1 MPQGSLSRPASSTNV
16 RIRFPWPLR
25 ALLRTLGAVAPG
37 PTADVLLARM
47 LRTRRPPL
55 RVVPVLAHG
64 DRVELHLSD
73 GVHAVARA
81 VGSGPVIHLLHGWDG
96 SAADWRTLAPAMV
109 EAGYRVVVTE
119 APGHGEGAGS
129 AAHVRWFAESLR
141 AATDHFG
148 AHGVV
153 AHSFGAA
160 ATGIA
165 TAGGLSVAR
174 VVLLAPEPDPADWL
188 RALASHGGPRLVAAM
203 LGRMAEKLQRP
214 ADQVGLR
221 HTLRRDALV
230 IHDVGDRQVT
240 FARSAAVFPS
250 LLRTDG
256 LGHRGVLHHP
266 AVVGAVRSWL
276 GGAAVTGCVHGFL
289 PGTCAGCALE
299 RDLYEPHC
307 RAA

>member
-1 MPQGSLSRPASSTNV
+1 
-16 RIRFPWPLR
+16 
-25 ALLRTLGAVAPG
+25 
-37 PTADVLLARM
+37 
-47 LRTRRPPL
+47 
-55 RVVPVLAHG
+55 
-64 DRVELHLSD
+64 
-73 GVHAVARA
+73 
-81 VGSGPVIHLLHGWDG
+81 
-96 SAADWRTLAPAMV
+96 
-109 EAGYRVVVTE
+109 
-119 APGHGEGAGS
+119 
-129 AAHVRWFAESLR
+129 
-141 AATDHFG
+141 
-148 AHGVV
+148 
-153 AHSFGAA
+153 
-160 ATGIA
+160 
-165 TAGGLSVAR
+165 
-174 VVLLAPEPDPADWL
+174 
-188 RALASHGGPRLVAAM
+188 M